1 MKEKKSNLATMERPI
16 KVREVWQYNLGY
28 EFDLIQRVLHRFSY
42 ASMDTEFPGVIYHHP
57 ELHYSRLTPIES
69 YSIMKK
75 NVDAMKLIQVG
86 LTLSDEEGN
95 LPDFGTEFCYVWEF
109 NFQEFDVDEDLQN
122 PQSIDLLKR
131 QGIDFSK
138 NKRLGIHSF
147 QFAVLFMTSG
157 LSLAPTW
164 ADRNRTWVT
173 FHSMYDFGF
182 LIKILSQREL
192 PDNLSEFMRLVRMYF
207 GVKVFDMKQMMGFCG
222 LYGGLERMAKS
233 LNVDRVAGKSHQAG
247 SDSLLTMQAFMELK
261 KIYFSGPAME
271 FLNEF
276 NYILHGLANA
286 VAV

>member
-1 MKEKKSNLATMERPI
+1 MGRPI

-28 EFDLIQRVLHRFSY
+28 EFNLIQKVLHLFPY
-42 ASMDTEFPGVIYHHP
+42 TSMDTEFPGVIYHHP
-57 ELHYSRLTPIES
+57 KLNYSRLSPGES

-95 LPDFGTEFCYVWEF
+95 LPDFGSEFCYVWEF

-122 PQSIDLLKR
+122 PKSIDLLKR

-138 NKRLGIHSF
+138 NKRMGIHSF

-164 ADRNRTWVT
+164 VDRSRTWIT
-173 FHSMYDFGF
+173 FHSTYDFGY
-182 LIKILSQREL
+182 LIKILSRREL
-192 PDNLSEFMRLVRMYF
+192 PDDLSEFMGLVRMYF
-207 GVKVFDMKQMMGFCG
+207 GEKVFDMKQIMGCCG

-233 LNVDRVAGKSHQAG
+233 LKVDRVVGESHQAG

-261 KIYFSGPAME
+261 KVYFCGPTME
-271 FLNEF
+271 SLNEF
-276 NYILHGLANA
+276 NYVLHGLVNV